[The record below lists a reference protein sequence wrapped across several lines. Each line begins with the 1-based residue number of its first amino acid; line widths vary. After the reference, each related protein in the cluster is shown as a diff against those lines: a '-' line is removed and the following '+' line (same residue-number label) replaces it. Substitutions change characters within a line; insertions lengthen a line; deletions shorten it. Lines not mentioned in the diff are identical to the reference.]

1 MANIIITA
9 PIQGWLTPMAAVPD
23 PVFASGILGDGVA
36 IDPTGDRVLAPCDGV
51 VSSLQSA
58 GHAIAILTD
67 EGVEVLIHVGIDTVA
82 LGGRAFTASVAVGD
96 RVVRNDLLITLD
108 LDDIVQSASAA
119 VTPVIITSSERFSI
133 SSRATEGLVA
143 AGAPILTLSEE
154 TSTDA
159 AAASPDQS
167 TSPDRAQVSV
177 HVAMMHGIHA
187 RPAARLREATVDLE
201 AEVALVHGER
211 RAALTSPIAVMAL
224 GVRHGDTI
232 VVSAT
237 GRDAE
242 RAVALVAGLIEDG
255 MGERGEPL
263 HPAPSVVA
271 PVPPRTIPDDGRLV
285 GVAAAPGRVIGIAHR
300 LQVAEIIFT
309 ETATDAAA
317 EQAAL
322 DAALDA
328 VGVRLAQAK
337 IGANADEQ
345 AVLTAHASML
355 TDPSLV
361 EAAVSVIKAGGSAC
375 AGWRAAIR
383 EQAAVLR
390 AGGDAR
396 MAERADDLLDLE
408 RRVLQQLTGTAETA
422 GAPLPPDAVV
432 VARDLLP
439 SDVVDLARRGA
450 VALCVE
456 GGGPTSHAAI
466 LAATAGLPMVVAL
479 GQVLDSVTDGVCL
492 IVNGDE
498 GVVEPAP
505 DDARLTQARAQI
517 EAERQRIAAA
527 RDARDVPCRTHDGVR
542 IEAYANCGSVDDA
555 RAAVE
560 AGAEGCGLLRTEF
573 LFLERD
579 TQPTVSEQTATYQA
593 IADALSPRPLIV
605 RLLDIGGDKPA
616 PYLPI
621 AAEENPALGLRG
633 IRVGL
638 AHPEVLEAQLRAIL
652 AVDSAG
658 PLHIMAPMIASLDE
672 LRQVRAVLD
681 RLKAELS
688 ITSQVSLGVMV
699 ETPAAAVTAD
709 LLAEEADFLSIGTND
724 LTQYALAMDRGNPA
738 VAAGVD
744 GLHPAVLRLIAETC
758 RGAARNQTPVG
769 VCGGL
774 ASDSLAVPI
783 LIGLGV
789 TELSAAPAR
798 VTAIKALVSGL
809 DAVTC
814 RAHAAAALNCAS
826 AAEVRALARKFAA

>member
-9 PIQGWLTPMAAVPD
+9 PIQGWLTPMTAVPD
-23 PVFASGILGDGVA
+23 PVFASGVLGDGVA
-36 IDPTGDRVLAPCDGV
+36 IDPTGDTVLAPCDGV
-51 VSSLQSA
+51 VTSLQST

-67 EGVEVLIHVGIDTVA
+67 EGVEVLIHVGVDTVA
-82 LGGRAFTASVAVGD
+82 LGGRAFTACVAVGD
-96 RVVRNDLLITLD
+96 RVIRNDLLITLD
-108 LDDIVQSASAA
+108 LDDIVQNASAA
-119 VTPVIITSSERFSI
+119 VTPVIITSSARFSI
-133 SSRATEGLVA
+133 ASRAAEGLVA
-143 AGAPILTLSEE
+143 AGTPILTLSEQ
-154 TSTDA
+154 TPANADDGTAQNPSIQTD
-159 AAASPDQS
+159 Q
-167 TSPDRAQVSV
+167 AQITVR
-177 HVAMMHGIHA
+177 VAMIHGIHA
-187 RPAARLREATVDLE
+187 RPAARLREATADLE
-201 AEVALVHGER
+201 AVVALIHGER
-211 RAALTSPIAVMAL
+211 SATLTSPIGIMAL

-242 RAVALVAGLIEDG
+242 RAVALVAALIEDG

-263 HPAPSVVA
+263 HPASSSAAVTARPISS
-271 PVPPRTIPDDGRLV
+271 DGRLV
-285 GVAAAPGRVIGIAHR
+285 GVSAAPGRVIGVAHR
-300 LQVAEIIFT
+300 LRVTEIVFS
-309 ETATDAAA
+309 ETATDAAG
-317 EQAAL
+317 EQVAL

-328 VGVRLAQAK
+328 VGVRLAQAT
-337 IGANADEQ
+337 IGASRDEQ
-345 AVLTAHASML
+345 AILTAHAAML
-355 TDPSLV
+355 TDPALA
-361 EAAVSVIKAGGSAC
+361 EAAASVIKAGGSAC

-383 EQAAVLR
+383 EQAAALR
-390 AGGDAR
+390 ASGDAR
-396 MAERADDLLDLE
+396 ITERVDDLLDLE
-408 RRVLQQLTGTAETA
+408 RRVLQQLTGTVETT
-422 GAPLPPDAVV
+422 GAPLPADAVV
-432 VARDLLP
+432 IARDLLP

-479 GQVLDSVTDGVCL
+479 GQALDGLTDGACL
-492 IVNGDE
+492 IVDGDN
-498 GVVEPAP
+498 GVVETAP
-505 DDARLTQARAQI
+505 DEARLTQARAQI
-517 EAERQRIAAA
+517 EAEQQRIVAALA
-527 RDARDVPCRTHDGVR
+527 ARDVPCRTRDGVR
-542 IEAYANCGSVDDA
+542 IEAFANCGSVQDA

-579 TQPTVSEQTATYQA
+579 TQPDVPEQAAAYQA
-593 IADALSPRPLIV
+593 IADALAPRPLVI

-638 AHPEVLEAQLRAIL
+638 AHPDILEAQLRAIL

-658 PLHIMAPMIASLDE
+658 PRHIMAPMIASLDE

-681 RLKAELS
+681 RLKAQLDVQ
-688 ITSQVSLGVMV
+688 TPVSLGVMV
-699 ETPAAAVTAD
+699 ETPAAAMTAD
-709 LLAEEADFLSIGTND
+709 LLAAEADFLSIGTND

-758 RGAARNQTPVG
+758 RGAARHQTPVG

-774 ASDSLAVPI
+774 ASDSLAVPL

-798 VTAIKALVSGL
+798 VTAIKALVTTL
-809 DAVTC
+809 DAEAC
-814 RAHAAAALNCAS
+814 RAHAAAAINCAS

>member
-23 PVFASGILGDGVA
+23 PVFASGVLGDGVA

-51 VSSLQSA
+51 ITSLQSA

-67 EGVEVLIHVGIDTVA
+67 EGVEVLIHVGVDTVA

-108 LDDIVQSASAA
+108 LDDIVQNASAA
-119 VTPVIITSSERFSI
+119 VTPVIITSAERFSI
-133 SSRATEGLVA
+133 SSRAAEGLVA

-159 AAASPDQS
+159 AAISPDPS
-167 TSPDRAQVSV
+167 TSPDRAQLSV

-285 GVAAAPGRVIGIAHR
+285 GVSAAPGRVIGVAHR
-300 LQVAEIIFT
+300 LQVAEIVFT
-309 ETATDAAA
+309 ETATDPAA
-317 EQAAL
+317 EHAAL

-345 AVLTAHASML
+345 AILTAHAAIL

-361 EAAVSVIKAGGSAC
+361 EAAVSVIKTGGSAC

-383 EQAAVLR
+383 EQAAALR

-408 RRVLQQLTGTAETA
+408 RRVLHQLTGTAETA

-479 GQVLDSVTDGVCL
+479 GSVLDSVTDGVCL

-517 EAERQRIAAA
+517 ESERQRIAAA
-527 RDARDVPCRTHDGVR
+527 RAARDVPCRTRDGVR
-542 IEAYANCGSVDDA
+542 IEAFANCGSVEDA

-579 TQPTVSEQTATYQA
+579 TQPTVSEQTAAYQA
-593 IADALSPRPLIV
+593 IADTLSPRPLII

-652 AVDSAG
+652 TVDSAG

-681 RLKAELS
+681 RLTAELPV
-688 ITSQVSLGVMV
+688 TSAVSLGVMV
-699 ETPAAAVTAD
+699 ETPAAAITAD
-709 LLAEEADFLSIGTND
+709 LLAAEADFLSIGTND

-744 GLHPAVLRLIAETC
+744 GLHPAVLRLIAEAC
-758 RGAARNQTPVG
+758 RGAARHQTPVG

-774 ASDSLAVPI
+774 ASDSLAVPL

-809 DAVTC
+809 DAAAC
-814 RAHAAAALNCAS
+814 RAHAAAALNCAT

>member
-23 PVFASGILGDGVA
+23 PVFASGVLGDGVA
-36 IDPTGDRVLAPCDGV
+36 IDPTGNTVLAPCDGV

-67 EGVEVLIHVGIDTVA
+67 EGVEVLIHVGVDTVA

-108 LDDIVQSASAA
+108 LDDIVQNASAA
-119 VTPVIITSSERFSI
+119 MTPVIITSSERFSI
-133 SSRATEGLVA
+133 SSRAAEGLVA

-159 AAASPDQS
+159 AATSADRS
-167 TSPDRAQVSV
+167 TPSDRAQVSV

-271 PVPPRTIPDDGRLV
+271 PVSPRTIPDDGRLV
-285 GVAAAPGRVIGIAHR
+285 GVSAAPGRVIGIAHR
-300 LQVAEIIFT
+300 LQVAEIVFT

-345 AVLTAHASML
+345 AVLTAHAAML

-361 EAAVSVIKAGGSAC
+361 EAAVSVIKTGGSAC

-383 EQAAVLR
+383 EQAAALR

-408 RRVLQQLTGTAETA
+408 RRVLQQLTGASETTAA
-422 GAPLPPDAVV
+422 LLPPDAVV

-479 GQVLDSVTDGVCL
+479 GPALDSVTDGVCL

-498 GVVEPAP
+498 GVVESAP

-517 EAERQRIAAA
+517 EADRKRIAAA
-527 RDARDVPCRTHDGVR
+527 RAARDVPCRTRDGVR
-542 IEAYANCGSVDDA
+542 IESYANCGSVDDA

-579 TQPTVSEQTATYQA
+579 TQPTVSEQTAAYQA
-593 IADALSPRPLIV
+593 IADTLSPRPLII

-652 AVDSAG
+652 TVDSAG

-688 ITSQVSLGVMV
+688 ITSAVSLGVMV
-699 ETPAAAVTAD
+699 ETPAAAITAD
-709 LLAEEADFLSIGTND
+709 LLAAEADFLSIGTND

-758 RGAARNQTPVG
+758 RGAARRQTPVG

-809 DAVTC
+809 DSEAC

-826 AAEVRALARKFAA
+826 AAEVRALARKFAE